1 MAGRTGKQTW
11 YIKQEDGS
19 PLLAAGNVVYAGF
32 AAKSNTTG
40 GVTALDPATGTLLW
54 TLAFGPVSDIGGPMV
69 VEKGVLYVATGDTE
83 KGELWALSAANG
95 GVRRR
100 VAGFPQFGAGTLAVI
115 NGVVYAG
122 LDDNKGTVVAVNMAS
137 GKTLWQ
143 KAVGPA
149 TFPPYMATTNGMLFA
164 GTVEGGMAEA
174 QTGKLYALN
183 PKTGDLKWSIP
194 IDGGVNSGPIA
205 ASGVVY
211 TAGGNQVSGNGK
223 PVHGILEAWQPS
235 GKKLWSYQSKNFMG
249 NMTVVPGSRVY
260 ASGGGYLYSLGA

>member
-1 MAGRTGKQTW
+1 
-11 YIKQEDGS
+11 
-19 PLLAAGNVVYAGF
+19 VVYAGF

-40 GVTALDPATGTLLW
+40 GVTALDPATGTILW
-54 TLAFGPVSDIGGPMV
+54 TYAFGPVSDIGGQMV
-69 VEKGVLYVATGDTE
+69 VEKGILYVATGDTE
-83 KGELWALSAANG
+83 KGEIWAFSAANG

-100 VAGFPQFGAGTLAVI
+100 VTGFPQFGAGTLAVI

-143 KAVGPA
+143 KAVGAA
-149 TFPPYMATTNGMLFA
+149 TFPPYMATTNGILFA
-164 GTVEGGMAEA
+164 GTVEGGMADP
-174 QTGKLYALN
+174 QTGSLYALN
-183 PKTGDLKWSIP
+183 AKTGDVMWSIP

-205 ASGVVY
+205 APGVVY
-211 TAGGNQVSGNGK
+211 TAGGNQVRGNGK
-223 PVHGILEAWQPS
+223 PVHGIIEAWEPTTH
-235 GKKLWSYQSKNFMG
+235 KKLWSYASKDFMG